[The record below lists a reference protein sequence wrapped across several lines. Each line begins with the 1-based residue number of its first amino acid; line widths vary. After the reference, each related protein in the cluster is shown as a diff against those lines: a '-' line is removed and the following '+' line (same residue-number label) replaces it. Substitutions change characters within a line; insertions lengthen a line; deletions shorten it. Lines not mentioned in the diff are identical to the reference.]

1 MRKLLVGLV
10 ASTALLAGAARAADA
25 IPYPDTGS
33 YNPVTYTFTAA
44 ADGDLVAFIV
54 GGFTASYENQL
65 GVLVNGVAQG
75 GFGLDNHSSSSGDSF
90 DFGAVHAGDSLV
102 FVLNNL
108 TLGALAYSDPSLNAA
123 YDDPSYTGGH
133 NHIYSTPYTATP
145 PIGAVPP
152 GTYVAFE
159 DLQFPNS
166 DFNYNDE
173 SFVFTN
179 VGATT
184 HGGVPEPA
192 AWALMLL
199 GFGGVGAVLRR
210 RVAIA

>member
-1 MRKLLVGLV
+1 
-10 ASTALLAGAARAADA
+10 
-25 IPYPDTGS
+25 
-33 YNPVTYTFTAA
+33 
-44 ADGDLVAFIV
+44 
-54 GGFTASYENQL
+54 
-65 GVLVNGVAQG
+65 
-75 GFGLDNHSSSSGDSF
+75 
-90 DFGAVHAGDSLV
+90 
-102 FVLNNL
+102 
-108 TLGALAYSDPSLNAA
+108 
-123 YDDPSYTGGH
+123 
-133 NHIYSTPYTATP
+133 
-145 PIGAVPP
+145 
-152 GTYVAFE
+152 VAFE